1 MYVGNYVQTHLD
13 TSVYGIVSVIA
24 ILYPELDPLQVS
36 R

>member
-13 TSVYGIVSVIA
+13 TSVYGIVSVTVIF
-24 ILYPELDPLQVS
+24 YPELDPLQVG